1 MVEADNIS
9 ALRQLNIETLSRL
22 KDVVSIVNQSLY
34 THLNLKGRASVGQHV
49 RHTLEFYLRLFED
62 GAEVNYD
69 NRKRDILI
77 ESASNHAVVVIDEII
92 QSLQD
97 LNHDYAITLKADFPS
112 VSGQSVSVSSSL
124 SRELLYVLEHAIH
137 HMALIRILI
146 KDQDSSFELPD
157 SFGVA
162 YSTLAYISTEASG

>member
-1 MVEADNIS
+1 MVEVDSIT
-9 ALRQLNIETLSRL
+9 ALRQLNIETLNRL
-22 KDVVSIVNQSLY
+22 RDVVSMVDQSLY
-34 THLNLKGRASVGQHV
+34 THLNLKGRASIGQHV
-49 RHTLEFYLRLFED
+49 RHTLEFYLRLFQD
-62 GAEVNYD
+62 GTEVNYD

-92 QSLQD
+92 QSLHGLNQD
-97 LNHDYAITLKADFPS
+97 FVITLKADFPS
-112 VSGQSVSVSSSL
+112 VSVQSVSVSSSL

-146 KDQDSSFELPD
+146 KDEDFSFELPD

-162 YSTLAYISTEASG
+162 YSTLAYNSSEANG